1 MSKLDSI
8 ISLILTGTYPSEEEA
23 RFVCSK
29 GKEILVQEEN
39 IIRVDSPVIVCGDI
53 HGQFYDLLELFKKG
67 GPLPQKN
74 YLFLGDFVDRG
85 YHSVETFLL
94 LLAYKV
100 RYPDRINLLRGNHES
115 RQITQIYGFY
125 DECRRKYGNSNV
137 WKFCTD
143 LFDYMPLAAMIDEKI
158 LCVHGGLSHSINKI
172 SEIKN
177 LDRKQEIPQEGAMCD
192 LMWSDPC
199 EDMKGWHVS
208 PRGAGYLFGSDICEK
223 FAYENNVSA
232 ICRSHQLLQD
242 GYRIVFKEL
251 LITIWSAPNYCY
263 RCGNLAAIMELDAN
277 LNKKFVTFRESDKE
291 AKQSEKVAVAPE
303 YFL

>member
-8 ISLILTGTYPSEEEA
+8 ISLILTGTYPSEDQA

-67 GPLPQKN
+67 GPLPDKN

-143 LFDYMPLAAMIDEKI
+143 LFDYMPLAAMIDDKI

-223 FAYENNVSA
+223 FAHENNVIA

-242 GYRIVFKEL
+242 GYRIVFKDL

-277 LNKKFVTFRESDKE
+277 LNKRFMTFRESDKE
-291 AKQSEKVAVAPE
+291 AKQSEKVAAAPE